1 MTEHASS
8 VREFENPETDRGEPR
23 SATASATGL
32 RTMVIVN
39 RRNVVPDEELR
50 RRVATDAIPDAVSID
65 DAIGA
70 TLIDDRY
77 FASMP
82 GMRGRLLRRMPPMI
96 AQLTEILLRGS
107 HYDAVLTWSD
117 LPAIAVAGIMR
128 TWRRRP
134 AHVAI
139 LMWPAK
145 RKKAIPLRIVQRGID
160 RIIVCAPRQRQFVE
174 EELGVPVGRLVK
186 VRFGADT
193 RFWRPMPG
201 AGDMIC
207 SVGQEMRDYGT
218 LLEALRPLD
227 ISCHIA
233 AASGMFNTTSD
244 KWWRATVDQ
253 QPLPDRVTVG
263 AKTFAELRAL
273 YARSRFVVVPLL
285 PSDSD
290 NGITSILEA
299 FAMGKAVICTD
310 TAGQIGVLEHGVNCL
325 RVPPFDVEALRAA
338 IVKLWGDP
346 EMCRRLGAAGRQ
358 LVEAR
363 HSNEQWIA
371 GVSRGIEEAVAVRAA
386 AGRARG
392 RAA

>member
-1 MTEHASS
+1 
-8 VREFENPETDRGEPR
+8 
-23 SATASATGL
+23 
-32 RTMVIVN
+32 MVIVN
-39 RRNVVPDEELR
+39 RRNVVPDQELR
-50 RRVATDAIPDAVSID
+50 RQVATDAIPDAVSID
-65 DAIGA
+65 DTIGA

-77 FASMP
+77 FAEMP
-82 GMRGRLLRRMPPMI
+82 GVRGRLLRRVPPMI
-96 AQLTEILLRGS
+96 AQLTEILLRGR

-117 LPAIAVAGIMR
+117 LPAIAVAALIL
-128 TWRRRP
+128 TWKRRP

-139 LMWPAK
+139 LMWPSK
-145 RKKAIPLRIVQRGID
+145 RKKAIPLGMIQRGID
-160 RIIVCAPRQRQFVE
+160 RFIVCAPRQRQFVE
-174 EELGVPVGRLVK
+174 QELGVPVERFVN
-186 VRFGADT
+186 VRFGTDT
-193 RFWRPMPG
+193 RFWRPMTG

-218 LLEALRPLD
+218 LLEALRPLV

-233 AASGMFNTTSD
+233 AASGIFNTTSD
-244 KWWRATVDQ
+244 KWWRATVDE
-253 QPLPDRVTVG
+253 QPLPVGVTVG

-338 IVKLWGDP
+338 IVALWGDP
-346 EMCRRLGAAGRQ
+346 EMCRRLGAAGRK

-363 HSNEQWIA
+363 HSNDQWIA
-371 GVSRGIEEAVAVRAA
+371 GVSRGIEEAIAVRTA
-386 AGRARG
+386 AGRVRG
-392 RAA
+392 RP